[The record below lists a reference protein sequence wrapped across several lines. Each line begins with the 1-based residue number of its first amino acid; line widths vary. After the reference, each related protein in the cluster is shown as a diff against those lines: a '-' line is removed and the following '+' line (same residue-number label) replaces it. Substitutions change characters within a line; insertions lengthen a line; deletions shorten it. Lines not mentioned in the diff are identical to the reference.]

1 MAEQLDLSGRPDAP
15 AVGWEG
21 MPEVV
26 AVGRLRDQGADERRV
41 GLFLTF
47 TAAMDRARDADRL
60 WANSARLFDDEPWVF
75 DPAEIDGVDDTDR
88 RRASRTQGEP
98 ATLR

>member
-1 MAEQLDLSGRPDAP
+1 MPLPWAGRVCRRSSRWDDFATRAPMSG
-15 AVGWEG
+15 G
-21 MPEVV
+21 
-26 AVGRLRDQGADERRV
+26 V